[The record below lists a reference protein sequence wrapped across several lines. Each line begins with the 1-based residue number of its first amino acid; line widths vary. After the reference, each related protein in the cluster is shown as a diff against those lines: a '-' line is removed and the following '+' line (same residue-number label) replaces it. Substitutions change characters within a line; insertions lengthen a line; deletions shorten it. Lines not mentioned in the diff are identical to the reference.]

1 MFVINNYNSK
11 ERLDSGGNLIYDLS
25 LPVIA
30 GNDDL
35 NDERFEFIKTILN
48 SQYSNAV
55 SYVIAD
61 YKNSLLPLKFIENQ
75 NIYVTNLGDCS
86 NIYGLFELNGDDIL
100 VDANAICSMI
110 ADIRSSFLFGHEMGH
125 KIANYRAK
133 DATYIQLANI
143 LGISFYDNQ
152 NIVKETFADECGN
165 IVCPIRCEHG
175 ILPLPLTSNKIEG
188 VKRLVLSTAYKLSK

>member
-1 MFVINNYNSK
+1 MFAINNYNSK
-11 ERLDSGGNLIYDLS
+11 KRLDSGVNLIYDLS
-25 LPVIA
+25 FPVIA

-35 NDERFEFIKTILN
+35 IDERFESIKTILN

-55 SYVIAD
+55 TCVIAD

-75 NIYVTNLGDCS
+75 NICVTNLGDCS

-125 KIANYRAK
+125 KIAKYRAN

-152 NIVKETFADECGN
+152 NIIKETFADECGN

-175 ILPLPLTSNKIEG
+175 ILPSPLTPNKIEG
-188 VKRLVLSTAYKLSK
+188 VKRLVLSTAYKLNK